1 MTIAKKILTFQVELL
16 KTHQNLRL
24 PRLLMLFL
32 LRSPRISTMNTS
44 PKIMMTINTNSLRQ
58 NMCHPSKKIWLMLIC
73 TSPRHSKNSL
83 LTIRTSKKMVIIQST
98 MITNQFKRNSLFS
111 RLRKFNLQSPQ

>member
-58 NMCHPSKKIWLMLIC
+58 NMCHLSKKIWLMLIC

-83 LTIRTSKKMVIIQST
+83 LTIRTNKKMVIIQST